1 MQLILTVG
9 DDLSFKANKTT
20 PDEEITFDLVFS
32 TLLSALAS
40 YSKLHLDAVK
50 SELTPDD
57 MEAYEND
64 LYDRM
69 DSCFTHALKNIFPGI
84 DPAEFDLS
92 DAAIVYAQDQIIN
105 KALEE
110 GKTWEEVKEQYENLA
125 VEYINARKVS

>member
-9 DDLSFKANKTT
+9 DDLAFKANKTT

-32 TLLSALAS
+32 TLLSAIAS
-40 YSKLHLDAVK
+40 YSKLHLDAVN

-110 GKTWEEVKEQYENLA
+110 GKTWEEVKNEYENLA

>member
-69 DSCFTHALKNIFPGI
+69 DSCFTHALKNIFPNI
-84 DPAEFDLS
+84 ATSYISF
-92 DAAIVYAQDQIIN
+92 AIATSCYHRCGYSRFSMSVRLRLIYF
-105 KALEE
+105 
-110 GKTWEEVKEQYENLA
+110 Y
-125 VEYINARKVS
+125 

>member
-9 DDLSFKANKTT
+9 EDLALKADKTT
-20 PDEEITFDLVFS
+20 PDEEITFDLIFS
-32 TLLSALAS
+32 TLLSAIAS
-40 YSKLHLDAVK
+40 YSKLHLEAVK
-50 SELTPDD
+50 SEVTLEDL
-57 MEAYEND
+57 EAYEND

-110 GKTWEEVKEQYENLA
+110 GKTWEEVKNEYENLA